1 MKNRIDNL
9 SKKKGNFPLKKLL
22 IFSKSLI
29 DTLAYLQ
36 TLKVCHR
43 DLKPANLLVD
53 DNEENIFVI
62 DFGESKEIE
71 NYAESTITSFAGTR
85 KYLSPELHKISQSI
99 SEERMKKKLGKLDF
113 YKSDVFSLGLVLL
126 EMAVLSVPNRID
138 NDEEAYLEEININIY
153 KVHENYKETAKKEGL
168 EEELD
173 GFETIL
179 RQCLRIIPK
188 ERPDFISLFLHWMEN
203 FEKEKDEKIQKMIL
217 LSENN

>member
-1 MKNRIDNL
+1 M
-9 SKKKGNFPLKKLL
+9 KKLL

-53 DNEENIFVI
+53 ENLEDIFVI

-71 NYAESTITSFAGTR
+71 NYAESTLTRLAGTP
-85 KYLSPELHKISQSI
+85 KYLSPELHKISQST
-99 SEERMKKKLGKLDF
+99 SEERRKRKLGKLDF
-113 YKSDVFSLGLVLL
+113 YKSDVFSLGLDLL
-126 EMAVLSVPNRID
+126 EMAVLSVPKRID
-138 NDEEAYLEEININIY
+138 CDEDAYLEKINSKIEKI
-153 KVHENYKETAKKEGL
+153 HENYKEIAQMEGL
-168 EEELD
+168 EEELE
-173 GFETIL
+173 GFENIL
-179 RQCLRIIPK
+179 RQCLKIQTK

-203 FEKEKDEKIQKMIL
+203 FEKEKDEKMQKMIL

>member
-71 NYAESTITSFAGTR
+71 NYAESTITSFAGPR
-85 KYLSPELHKISQSI
+85 KYLSPELHKISQNWSLL
-99 SEERMKKKLGKLDF
+99 KKLK
-113 YKSDVFSLGLVLL
+113 
-126 EMAVLSVPNRID
+126 
-138 NDEEAYLEEININIY
+138 
-153 KVHENYKETAKKEGL
+153 
-168 EEELD
+168 
-173 GFETIL
+173 
-179 RQCLRIIPK
+179 
-188 ERPDFISLFLHWMEN
+188 
-203 FEKEKDEKIQKMIL
+203 
-217 LSENN
+217 